1 MKQFTTKCLKRY
13 ASLAF
18 VIVAILAIVLGS
30 FLYLN
35 SQPLYQG
42 KVESLNVGVSN
53 VEPSFLIY
61 VAQYQKYFAA
71 NGLNVSIIQ
80 YDSGLSIANSLL
92 KGELDIGA
100 SSEFVFAGKIMGN
113 ASIRTV
119 GVIDRFFNE
128 YLVARTDK
136 GINSI
141 LDLTSKT
148 IGVPLGT
155 STEFH
160 LVRFLELNSMSLS
173 QVKLVNYPSTQIPL
187 ALSNGTVD
195 AVIAWQPHIN
205 TIKSLLPNATVMWSA
220 QNQQATYWTAYCSN
234 NWSLTHSEI
243 IIRFLN
249 ALSQAEN
256 YVNNNLNESQT
267 IMKNLGSFSDEYIQ
281 EVWSNHKYSL
291 SLDQSFVAT
300 MRDESRWQISNN
312 RTNATSVPNFIDYI
326 YFGGLEAVQPES
338 INIVR

>member
-1 MKQFTTKCLKRY
+1 MNQFTSRSIKRH
-13 ASLAF
+13 ALIAT
-18 VIVAILAIVLGS
+18 VVVGS

-35 SQPLYQG
+35 SQPLYLG
-42 KVESLNVGVSN
+42 KVESLKVGVSN

-61 VAQYQKYFAA
+61 VAQHQKYFAA

-80 YDSGLSIANSLL
+80 YDIGLNVANSLL
-92 KGELDIGA
+92 KGELDIA
-100 SSEFVFAGKIMGN
+100 TSSEYVFAGKIMGN
-113 ASIRTV
+113 ASICTV
-119 GVIDRFFNE
+119 GVIDRFYNE

-141 LDLTSKT
+141 LDLTGKT
-148 IGVPLGT
+148 MGVPLGT
-155 STEFH
+155 SAEFH
-160 LVRFLELNSMSLS
+160 LVRFLELNSISLS
-173 QVKLVNYPSTQIPL
+173 QVKLVNYSPTQMPV
-187 ALSNGTVD
+187 ALSNGTFD
-195 AVIAWQPHIN
+195 AVITWQPHIN
-205 TIKSLLPNATVMWSA
+205 TIENLLPNSTVMRST

-234 NWSLTHSEI
+234 NWALMHPEI
-243 IIRFLN
+243 IVRFLN

-256 YVNNNLNESQT
+256 YVNMNLYESQT
-267 IMKNLGSFSDEYIQ
+267 IMKNLGSFSDEYIK

-326 YFGGLEAVQPES
+326 YFGGLEAVQPNS

>member
-1 MKQFTTKCLKRY
+1 
-13 ASLAF
+13 
-18 VIVAILAIVLGS
+18 
-30 FLYLN
+30 
-35 SQPLYQG
+35 
-42 KVESLNVGVSN
+42 
-53 VEPSFLIY
+53 
-61 VAQYQKYFAA
+61 
-71 NGLNVSIIQ
+71 
-80 YDSGLSIANSLL
+80 
-92 KGELDIGA
+92 
-100 SSEFVFAGKIMGN
+100 
-113 ASIRTV
+113 
-119 GVIDRFFNE
+119 
-128 YLVARTDK
+128 
-136 GINSI
+136 
-141 LDLTSKT
+141 
-148 IGVPLGT
+148 
-155 STEFH
+155 

-312 RTNATSVPNFIDYI
+312 RTNATLVPNFIDYI